1 MSRRPVL
8 HRTPYEKPCHCE
20 PVTDVT
26 GVAIRN
32 TQPIG
37 LPVSALPTA
46 APFLSAAKE
55 REERT
60 PSKPMVLKSFPRLRC
75 RPRRSPLAPRI
86 GLRKP
91 RVLPSCRLCVSIR
104 DTRPACAG
112 WSARGNLCAYR
123 AAGCPHTAA
132 RAYAAP
138 LVKPCHCEGAARPW
152 QSAFP
157 APNTK
162 STSPKREGH
171 KEVKTFL
178 GNPGVVSCHAGVSA
192 SANTFGFFKGIRTV
206 PT

>member
-104 DTRPACAG
+104 DARPACAG
-112 WSARGNLCAYR
+112 LVEQGKPLRLPCGGVRGPRPTKLPVGR
-123 AAGCPHTAA
+123 D
-132 RAYAAP
+132 
-138 LVKPCHCEGAARPW
+138 PCVP
-152 QSAFP
+152 P
-157 APNTK
+157 
-162 STSPKREGH
+162 
-171 KEVKTFL
+171 
-178 GNPGVVSCHAGVSA
+178 PGFTRHSL
-192 SANTFGFFKGIRTV
+192 
-206 PT
+206 